1 METSRSRNRTH
12 SWPRW
17 LPVLFFWLFQVAL
30 TSTASGPPGH
40 GYTRQESFER
50 AIMAWGVWALL
61 TPLIVGID
69 RWLPLSR
76 DAIFKR
82 FLVHIP
88 LSLFFTAL
96 NLYSDA
102 LITSLIKSRPFP
114 RPYAV
119 ISEALGGQFQARFVV
134 YWVVLFAYITLDY
147 ASHLKEREIRTA
159 ELEHLVSEARL
170 DMLRAKLHPHFLF
183 NTLNTI
189 SAHVE
194 REPRTARR
202 LLEQLGELLRLSLAH
217 AEDQEIPLAQ
227 EVAFIERYLELQKA
241 RLDDRLEVIVNVE
254 ADVLDALVPTFI
266 LQPLVENAIRHGTA
280 MSVEQGVLEVRAWR
294 TNGQLHLRVQD
305 DGPGLPAGWDAKAS
319 GGIGISNTRERL
331 RQMYGDRNQK
341 FEISSDVDRGVRV
354 DLSFPFRDSH
364 QMEATG
370 LDSKDIYGE
379 HTSAGGR

>member
-1 METSRSRNRTH
+1 METGRSREREKG
-12 SWPRW
+12 WARW

-40 GYTRQESFER
+40 GYTRPESFEKS
-50 AIMAWGVWALL
+50 ILAWGVWALL
-61 TPLIVGID
+61 APLIVGID
-69 RWLPLSR
+69 RWLPVSR

-88 LSLFFTAL
+88 FSLFFTAL

-102 LITSLIKSRPFP
+102 LITSVINAKPFP
-114 RPYAV
+114 LPAAV
-119 ISEALGGQFQARFVV
+119 IGDALGGLFQARFVV
-134 YWVVLFAYITLDY
+134 YWLVLFAYITLDY

-170 DMLRAKLHPHFLF
+170 DVLRAKLHPHFLF

-202 LLEQLGELLRLSLAH
+202 LLEQLGELLRLSLTH

-241 RLDDRLEVIVNVE
+241 RLDDRLEAIVNVE

-280 MSVEQGVLEVRAWR
+280 LRMEPGLLEVRAWR

-305 DGPGLPAGWDAKAS
+305 DGPGLPEGWDPEAS
-319 GGIGISNTRERL
+319 AGIGISNTRERL
-331 RQMYGDRNQK
+331 RHLYGNRNQK
-341 FEISSDVDRGVRV
+341 FEISSDVGRGVRV
-354 DLSFPFRDSH
+354 DLTFPFRDSH
-364 QMEATG
+364 QMDTTV
-370 LDSKDIYGE
+370 LSSKEIYGE
-379 HTSAGGR
+379 HTSAGR

>member
-1 METSRSRNRTH
+1 
-12 SWPRW
+12 
-17 LPVLFFWLFQVAL
+17 
-30 TSTASGPPGH
+30 
-40 GYTRQESFER
+40 
-50 AIMAWGVWALL
+50 MAWGVWALL
-61 TPLIVGID
+61 APLIVGID

-76 DAIFKR
+76 EAIFKR

-88 LSLFFTAL
+88 FSLFFTAL

-102 LITSLIKSRPFP
+102 LITSLINSRLKPIP
-114 RPYAV
+114 SPYEV
-119 ISEALGGQFQARFVV
+119 IRDSFGGLFQARFVV
-134 YWVVLFAYITLDY
+134 YWLVLFAYITLDY

-170 DMLRAKLHPHFLF
+170 GVLRAKLHPHFLF

-202 LLEQLGELLRLSLAH
+202 LLEQLGELLRLSLTH

-241 RLDDRLEVIVNVE
+241 RLEDRLEAVVRVE

-266 LQPLVENAIRHGTA
+266 LQPLVENAIRHGA
-280 MSVEQGVLEVRAWR
+280 APRLEQGLVEVRAWR
-294 TNGQLHLRVQD
+294 TNGQLHLSVQD
-305 DGPGLPAGWDAKAS
+305 DGPGLPEGWDPEVS

-331 RQMYGDRNQK
+331 RHLYGEKKQK
-341 FEISSDVDRGVRV
+341 FEISSDVGKGVRV

-364 QMEATG
+364 EFDLA
-370 LDSKDIYGE
+370 L
-379 HTSAGGR
+379 